1 MQETSGKRALGA
13 GQCMLQIQVMKW
25 SLGLLSL

>member
-13 GQCMLQIQVMKW
+13 GQCMLQIQVMK
-25 SLGLLSL
+25 